1 MMSAVSESRKS
12 AAENLDNSLCESGG
26 VKVFN
31 AISAL
36 HVVSSVQE
44 LQKDIR
50 LFTTPKAYPKNHV
63 LNEDLL
69 QRSVNKP
76 AIAKWLGTALDILDR
91 AVTQIQA
98 ATKLEAQI
106 MHADGENKSLM
117 QDKIE
122 DQKTIID
129 LQQKLIEKKDSYIQC
144 VRETVETEVQSYASV
159 VKKTFEKVLAPE
171 NFERAVKKVKQ
182 SEDRARNIVIYG
194 LKEEKDENLTS
205 KVSSVLECLQ
215 EKPVF
220 SIPQRIGV
228 SDGNTRPVKLSFA
241 SSFLVS
247 DVLRKSKLLR
257 TNDDFKNVFI
267 AADRT
272 KEERAHRR
280 KLVDELREKRNEH
293 SDLKFVIRNGKVM
306 QL

>member
-1 MMSAVSESRKS
+1 
-12 AAENLDNSLCESGG
+12 
-26 VKVFN
+26 
-31 AISAL
+31 
-36 HVVSSVQE
+36 
-44 LQKDIR
+44 
-50 LFTTPKAYPKNHV
+50 
-63 LNEDLL
+63 
-69 QRSVNKP
+69 
-76 AIAKWLGTALDILDR
+76 DILDR

-159 VKKTFEKVLAPE
+159 VEKTCEKVLAPE

-205 KVSSVLECLQ
+205 KVSGVLECLQ